1 MFRSLRMKLVVVLV
15 LLEIS
20 VMAVVGTFLISS
32 VTAYNIENF
41 KSQMA
46 MAISQEFILSLDKT
60 AAESGAEGLVDV
72 MEAYSGA
79 LGLGEYRVF
88 FLLDAK
94 GNYLGGTGQQAPELT
109 PNMLR
114 ALEGDVGQ
122 SIGRL
127 SPYFDVAVPVSADG
141 VTTAFVVGVLDS
153 RQELDD
159 LTFTLFTILVRPCS
173 LACWW
178 RCCSPSSCP
187 RPSPTRWKS

>member
-46 MAISQEFILSLDKT
+46 MAFSQEFILSLDKT

-79 LGLGEYRVF
+79 LGLV
-88 FLLDAK
+88 
-94 GNYLGGTGQQAPELT
+94 NTGSFSCWMQ
-109 PNMLR
+109 R
-114 ALEGDVGQ
+114 A
-122 SIGRL
+122 IIW
-127 SPYFDVAVPVSADG
+127 AAPVSRRR
-141 VTTAFVVGVLDS
+141 S
-153 RQELDD
+153 
-159 LTFTLFTILVRPCS
+159 
-173 LACWW
+173 
-178 RCCSPSSCP
+178 
-187 RPSPTRWKS
+187 